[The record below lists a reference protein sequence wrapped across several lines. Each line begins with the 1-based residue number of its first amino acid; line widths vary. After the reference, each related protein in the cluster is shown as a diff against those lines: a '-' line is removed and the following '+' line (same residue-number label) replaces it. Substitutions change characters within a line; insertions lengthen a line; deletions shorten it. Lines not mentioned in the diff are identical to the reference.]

1 MPAFWVR
8 PKRSPEGQCRSISSV
23 SGKVPG
29 GPSALVFTSFQSR
42 SEDLEKLARG
52 LEIGMRCRAS

>member
-1 MPAFWVR
+1 MPAFWLR

-23 SGKVPG
+23 SGKVPW

-42 SEDLEKLARG
+42 PDESRSSLVRETLE
-52 LEIGMRCRAS
+52 